1 MSKFLL
7 FSKINA
13 QKPATPRTKKW
24 YYNFTSNYFR
34 LNIICLGI
42 LIVLFV
48 AYIGLVNTAA
58 SADYELSKIQKK
70 IDSIE
75 SQNRELEL
83 TVESLQSMENIKQ
96 LKEDFALKDVET
108 VSYLGGSSAVALSE

>member
-13 QKPATPRTKKW
+13 QKPVTPRTKKW
-24 YYNFTSNYFR
+24 YYNLTSNYFR
-34 LNIICLGI
+34 LNIICLGV

-48 AYIGLVNTAA
+48 VYIGLVNTTT
-58 SADYELSKIQKK
+58 SADYELSKMQKK
-70 IDSIE
+70 IESIE

-83 TVESLQSMENIKQ
+83 TTESLQSMENIKQ
-96 LKEDFALKDVET
+96 LKENFALQEVEQ